1 MAVNDNDW
9 MKKWQW
15 KRGAGCVWFPVLL
28 GALVF
33 MSISMMPTMPAP

>member
-15 KRGAGCVWFPVLL
+15 KRGAGCVWLRILL

-33 MSISMMPTMPAP
+33 MSI